1 MEKFHPELG
10 GEVMGHPYFNSLHPG
25 RSSPESLDFIHQAV
39 LLSTWHWCWCSYL
52 STTWRDAGATK
63 RWWKN
68 GEKWWKLD
76 TIKGCPNDEILHH

>member
-39 LLSTWHWCWCSYL
+39 LLSYLALVLVLLPFNDLEGCWGYQ
-52 STTWRDAGATK
+52 AVV
-63 RWWKN
+63 
-68 GEKWWKLD
+68 EKW
-76 TIKGCPNDEILHH
+76 